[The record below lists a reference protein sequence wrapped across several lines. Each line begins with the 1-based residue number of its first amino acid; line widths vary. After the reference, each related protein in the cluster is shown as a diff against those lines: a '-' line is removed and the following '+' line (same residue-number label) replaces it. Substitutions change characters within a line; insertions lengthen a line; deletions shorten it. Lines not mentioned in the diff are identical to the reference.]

1 MREIKI
7 APHNGRDTLFVRGTP
22 NPKILSRQ
30 DYDALITS
38 LELDIRNYY
47 KAQEQSTEQP
57 DTHPP

>member
-7 APHNGRDTLFVRGTP
+7 APHNGRDTLFVRGMP

-30 DYDALITS
+30 DYDALIAS
-38 LELDIRNYY
+38 LELDIRNHY
-47 KAQEQSTEQP
+47 KAQEQPTEQL